1 MDDYMFHQHVQE
13 CEIVTE
19 ATSYLEIL
27 NYSSYQDPSYNTNE
41 EHRDAATLDEFEN
54 FINRQGVFEPPK
66 LKAGVKLLNA
76 IRLVLQKDAQDPD
89 TFTPRHIS
97 FSAEYYEKMVRVMR
111 LPFRAIE
118 GTSVVGPF
126 FWSAMDQ
133 DDEDPHL
140 QVIFRKSDV
149 RKKGKTRGWE
159 LMLSH
164 SFATGITNGYAK
176 GTPSSDLVK
185 CVAHLRAC
193 AGQARHPML
202 LPVIVISHDLSASTD
217 QKQRD
222 ARDWIR
228 RLEEAISMREEVM
241 ADETYAR
248 SKLGLDLDQLN
259 RDLVECHSQVLWK
272 RPQAYLQI
280 IKTMEDAMHRFHT
293 HMLLLPPPPPSNQQD
308 GSDHGSQSDS
318 HSIERHNPQRQLVDG
333 DLDRQHRSML
343 SRLDFYRAK
352 LNGVEHYAHT
362 TLARLKIQRAA
373 LYNVIAQKESK
384 LNLEMAGQ
392 QRRLAHASKR
402 DSNSMKTLSLLG
414 AIFLPATLL
423 SSVFGMSFFDF
434 MPQQGE
440 PVVADT
446 LWIFFATSLPL
457 TGLILLVW
465 LVWERKREKA
475 HAEEDDD
482 LEKGIERME
491 AQIMDTM
498 RRRTL
503 SKARTF
509 EWSGNGKPPGPPL
522 GNDPGSRVLVAKDT
536 LDLAKDR
543 IKDKI
548 REARDKKKEG

>member
-1 MDDYMFHQHVQE
+1 
-13 CEIVTE
+13 
-19 ATSYLEIL
+19 
-27 NYSSYQDPSYNTNE
+27 
-41 EHRDAATLDEFEN
+41 
-54 FINRQGVFEPPK
+54 
-66 LKAGVKLLNA
+66 
-76 IRLVLQKDAQDPD
+76 
-89 TFTPRHIS
+89 
-97 FSAEYYEKMVRVMR
+97 MVRVMR

-118 GTSVVGPF
+118 GSSVVGPF

-185 CVAHLRAC
+185 CVTHLRAC
-193 AGQARHPML
+193 AAQVRHPML
-202 LPVIVISHDLSASTD
+202 LPVIIISHDLSASTD

-248 SKLGLDLDQLN
+248 SRLGLDLDQLN

-293 HMLLLPPPPPSNQQD
+293 HKLLLSPPSPPSYEQD
-308 GSDHGSQSDS
+308 GSDHGSQSDR
-318 HSIERHNPQRQLVDG
+318 HSIKGHSSQQQQLHDG

-384 LNLEMAGQ
+384 LNLEMA
-392 QRRLAHASKR
+392 
-402 DSNSMKTLSLLG
+402 
-414 AIFLPATLL
+414 
-423 SSVFGMSFFDF
+423 
-434 MPQQGE
+434 
-440 PVVADT
+440 
-446 LWIFFATSLPL
+446 
-457 TGLILLVW
+457 
-465 LVWERKREKA
+465 
-475 HAEEDDD
+475 
-482 LEKGIERME
+482 
-491 AQIMDTM
+491 
-498 RRRTL
+498 
-503 SKARTF
+503 
-509 EWSGNGKPPGPPL
+509 
-522 GNDPGSRVLVAKDT
+522 
-536 LDLAKDR
+536 
-543 IKDKI
+543 
-548 REARDKKKEG
+548 